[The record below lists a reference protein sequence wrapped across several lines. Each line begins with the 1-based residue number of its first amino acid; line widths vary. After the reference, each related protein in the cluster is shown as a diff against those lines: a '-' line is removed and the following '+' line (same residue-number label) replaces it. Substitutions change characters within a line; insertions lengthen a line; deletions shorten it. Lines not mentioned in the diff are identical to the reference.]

1 MDDKAVE
8 GRWRILRE
16 TAAMPQNNP
25 KSEAEDQQCD
35 VYHGMPYAVL
45 RDRQIWCRSK
55 ALRCLRLACLFRSD
69 RVADGCLAARL
80 FRHTTPH
87 GFRVLHTLKW
97 TKDTL
102 GPLNEAIES
111 HRLVFAADNPISRSS
126 CLHASHLTFR
136 ISICLRG

>member
-1 MDDKAVE
+1 MDIEKNHGGKNMDDKAVE

-35 VYHGMPYAVL
+35 VYHGIPKC
-45 RDRQIWCRSK
+45 RDRQIGAAQGATMPAPCVFVPQRSCSGRLLGS
-55 ALRCLRLACLFRSD
+55 ASFPSHNATWFPRLA
-69 RVADGCLAARL
+69 
-80 FRHTTPH
+80 HT
-87 GFRVLHTLKW
+87 KW

-111 HRLVFAADNPISRSS
+111 HRLVFAADNPIS
-126 CLHASHLTFR
+126 AE
-136 ISICLRG
+136 